1 MAKRKEPKKA
11 PTSAL
16 HDLQVIQSEIYNHQ
30 LRIQELLETIRACDE
45 GIKTEKAEIRKLE
58 EQAGPVRF
66 DVLNESSSS
75 LGPLTEAWLTAL
87 ATEKRNTIYYIG
99 DRLYI
104 AMEDVPKAYIQDGA
118 DTVFL
123 RNLETKS
130 DLVVL
135 IRGLGYE
142 ACGIKID

>member
-1 MAKRKEPKKA
+1 M
-11 PTSAL
+11 
-16 HDLQVIQSEIYNHQ
+16 
-30 LRIQELLETIRACDE
+30 
-45 GIKTEKAEIRKLE
+45 
-58 EQAGPVRF
+58 
-66 DVLNESSSS
+66 
-75 LGPLTEAWLTAL
+75 
-87 ATEKRNTIYYIG
+87 YI
-99 DRLYI
+99 D
-104 AMEDVPKAYIQDGA
+104 MEDVPKAYIQDGA